1 MPLYPFKSN
10 DVYINTLKTYPEIKL
25 FVYNLTSSLNNT
37 PNISGSFTGSIRMTT
52 PGHISLYELNV
63 ARSTTKTGLITPF
76 VIKDGTNIGFRT
88 TTKSSWTSDIAVGDI
103 VYGSYPM
110 VSAISKEYYSSTT
123 PRTVSPSLTSSIPA
137 FPAGIINS
145 GSVSHLHA
153 LKSTLDHYTYIN
165 PHFNYSS
172 SILDRN
178 FADVPVGLINVPTI
192 FYGSQI
198 KPGSINLKYYYTG
211 SQIAQAEDKNRDGVL
226 YDTYASSPSSG
237 SVIGLALYNEGFLVL
252 TGGIALSPS
261 TDTYVVGAGADNP
274 RWRYFAQSISGT
286 VGASGSRAPNSS
298 FLLHM
303 SGTTKIQNITMFATA
318 PKGQL
323 NHSNNPTFVAFGS
336 SSQASSAPHA
346 YVQNAQQGIKNIV
359 SSSYNDPTGSF
370 VKTTYVSKIGIYDK
384 NKNLIA
390 IAKPATPIKKTATRD
405 FTFKLKLDI

>member
-63 ARSTTKTGLITPF
+63 DRSTTKTGLITPF
-76 VIKDGTNIGFRT
+76 VIKDGSNIGFRT
-88 TTKSSWTSDIAVGDI
+88 TSNYDWATDHAYGDI
-103 VYGSYPM
+103 ISGSYPM
-110 VSAISKEYYSSTT
+110 ISAISKEYYTSTT
-123 PRTVSPSLTSSIPA
+123 PRTVTPILTSSTSA
-137 FPAGIINS
+137 FPTGIVGS

-153 LKSTLDHYTYIN
+153 LKNTLNHYKYIS
-165 PHFNYSS
+165 PHFAYSS
-172 SILDRN
+172 SLMGRN
-178 FADVPVGLINVPTI
+178 FADTPLGLVNFPTI
-192 FYGSQI
+192 FYGSKI
-198 KPGSINLKYYYTG
+198 KPGSIKLKYYYTG

-226 YDTYASSPSSG
+226 YDTYSSSPSSG
-237 SVIGLALYNEGFLVL
+237 SVIGVALYTEGFLVL
-252 TGGIALSPS
+252 TGGIALNPS
-261 TDTYVVGAGADNP
+261 TDSYVTGTDNP
-274 RWRYFAQSISGT
+274 RWRYFAQSIFGT

-318 PKGQL
+318 PKGEL

-336 SSQASSAPHA
+336 GSQATSGPHA
-346 YVQNAQQGIKNIV
+346 YIQNAQQGIKNIV

-370 VKTTYVSKIGIYDK
+370 VKTTYVSKIGIYDR

>member
-1 MPLYPFKSN
+1 MPLYPFKAN

-63 ARSTTKTGLITPF
+63 DRSLTRTGLITPF
-76 VIKDGTNIGFRT
+76 IIKDGSNIGWRT
-88 TTKSSWTSDIAVGDI
+88 TSNSSWASNYTLGAV
-103 VYGSYPM
+103 VEGSYPM
-110 VSAISKEYYSSTT
+110 VSAISKEYYAAGT
-123 PRTVSPSLTSSIPA
+123 PRTVAISLTASGGA
-137 FPAGIINS
+137 YPAGIISS

-153 LKSTLDHYTYIN
+153 LKSTINHYSYVN

-172 SILDRN
+172 SILGRN
-178 FADVPVGLINVPTI
+178 FADIPLGLMNIPTI
-192 FYGSQI
+192 FYGSKL
-198 KPGSINLKYYYTG
+198 KPGSVNLKYYYTG

-237 SVIGLALYNEGFLVL
+237 SVIGLALYNEGFLIL

-261 TDTYVVGAGADNP
+261 TDSYVTGAADNP

-323 NHSNNPTFVAFGS
+323 NHSNNPSYLKSVTKRDVSTGS
-336 SSQASSAPHA
+336 
-346 YVQNAQQGIKNIV
+346 YGYIEGEEIRIKNVV
-359 SSSYNDPTGSF
+359 SSSYNTPTGSF
-370 VKTTYVSKIGIYDK
+370 EKMTYISKVGLYDK

-390 IAKPATPIKKTATRD
+390 VAKPATPIKKSINKD

>member
-1 MPLYPFKSN
+1 MPLYPFKAN

-63 ARSTTKTGLITPF
+63 DRSLTKTGLITPF
-76 VIKDGTNIGFRT
+76 IIKDGSNIGWRT
-88 TTKSSWTSDIAVGDI
+88 TSNSSWASNYTLGAV
-103 VYGSYPM
+103 VEGSYPM
-110 VSAISKEYYSSTT
+110 VSAISKEYYAAGT
-123 PRTVSPSLTSSIPA
+123 PRTVAISLTASGGA
-137 FPAGIINS
+137 YPAGVVSS

-153 LKSTLDHYTYIN
+153 LKSTINHYSYVN

-172 SILDRN
+172 SILGRN
-178 FADVPVGLINVPTI
+178 FADIPLGLMNIPTI
-192 FYGSQI
+192 FYGSKI
-198 KPGSINLKYYYTG
+198 KPGSVNLKYYYTG

-237 SVIGLALYNEGFLVL
+237 SVIGLALYNEGFLIL

-261 TDTYVVGAGADNP
+261 TDSYVTGSDNP

-318 PKGQL
+318 PKGEL
-323 NHSNNPTFVAFGS
+323 NHSNNPTFVSFGS
-336 SSQASSAPHA
+336 GSQASSSPRG
-346 YVQNAQQGIKNIV
+346 YVQNEKQSIKNIV

-370 VKTTYVSKIGIYDK
+370 VKTTYVSKIGIYDR

>member
-1 MPLYPFKSN
+1 MPLYPFKAN

-63 ARSTTKTGLITPF
+63 DRSLTRTGLITPF
-76 VIKDGTNIGFRT
+76 IIKDGSNIGWRT
-88 TTKSSWTSDIAVGDI
+88 TSNSSWASDYTYGAVI
-103 VYGSYPM
+103 EGSYPM
-110 VSAISKEYYSSTT
+110 VSAISKEYYAAGT
-123 PRTVSPSLTSSIPA
+123 PRTVSASLTLPETA
-137 FPAGIINS
+137 YPAGIISS

-153 LKSTLDHYTYIN
+153 LKSTINHYSYVN

-172 SILDRN
+172 SILGRN
-178 FADVPVGLINVPTI
+178 FADIPLGLMNIPTI
-192 FYGSQI
+192 FYGSKI
-198 KPGSINLKYYYTG
+198 KPGSVNLKYYYTG

-237 SVIGLALYNEGFLVL
+237 SVIGLALYNEGFLIL

-261 TDTYVVGAGADNP
+261 TDSYVIGSDNP

-318 PKGQL
+318 PKGEL
-323 NHSNNPTFVAFGS
+323 NHSNNPTFVSFGS
-336 SSQASSAPHA
+336 GSQASSSPRG
-346 YVQNAQQGIKNIV
+346 YVQNEKQSIKNIV

-370 VKTTYVSKIGIYDK
+370 VKTTYVSKIGIYDR

>member
-63 ARSTTKTGLITPF
+63 DRSATKTGLITPF

-88 TTKSSWTSDIAVGDI
+88 TTNSSWASDYAVGQAI
-103 VYGSYPM
+103 SGAYPM
-110 VSAISKEYYSSTT
+110 VSAITKEYYSSTT
-123 PRTVSPSLTSSIPA
+123 PRTVAPSLTASTPA
-137 FPAGIINS
+137 FPDGIVS
-145 GSVSHLHA
+145 YGSVSHLHA
-153 LKSTLDHYTYIN
+153 LKNTLNHYAYIN
-165 PHFNYSS
+165 PNFHYSS
-172 SILDRN
+172 SILQRN
-178 FADVPVGLINVPTI
+178 FADMPVGLINVPTI

-237 SVIGLALYNEGFLVL
+237 SVVGVVLYDEGFLVL
-252 TGGIALSPS
+252 TGGVALSPS
-261 TDTYVVGAGADNP
+261 SDSYVTGTDNP
-274 RWRYFAQSISGT
+274 RWRYFAQSLSGT
-286 VGASGSRAPNSS
+286 LGASGSRAPNSS

-323 NHSNNPTFVAFGS
+323 NHSNNPTFVTFGS
-336 SSQASSAPHA
+336 GSQASASPQG
-346 YVQNAQQGIKNIV
+346 YVQNAEQGIKNIV

-370 VKTTYVSKIGIYDK
+370 VKTTYVSKIGIYDR

>member
-1 MPLYPFKSN
+1 MPLYPFKAN

-25 FVYNLTSSLNNT
+25 FVYNHTSSLNNT

-63 ARSTTKTGLITPF
+63 DRSLTKTGLITPF
-76 VIKDGTNIGFRT
+76 IIKDGSNIGWRT
-88 TTKSSWTSDIAVGDI
+88 TSNLDWTDNYDYGAVI
-103 VYGSYPM
+103 EGSYPM
-110 VSAISKEYYSSTT
+110 VSAISKEYYTSTT
-123 PRTVSPSLTSSIPA
+123 PRTVAPSLTAS
-137 FPAGIINS
+137 AGAYPDGIVSN

-153 LKSTLDHYTYIN
+153 LKSTINHYSYVS

-172 SILDRN
+172 SILGRN
-178 FADVPVGLINVPTI
+178 FADIPLGLMNIPTI
-192 FYGSQI
+192 FYGSKI
-198 KPGSINLKYYYTG
+198 KPGSVNLKYYYTG

-237 SVIGLALYNEGFLVL
+237 SAIGLALYNEGFLIL
-252 TGGIALSPS
+252 TGGIALNPS
-261 TDTYVVGAGADNP
+261 IDSYVTGTDNP

-286 VGASGSRAPNSS
+286 VGASGSRAPYSS

-303 SGTTKIQNITMFATA
+303 SGTTKTQNITMFATA
-318 PKGQL
+318 PKGEL
-323 NHSNNPTFVAFGS
+323 NHSNNPTFVSFGS
-336 SSQASSAPHA
+336 GSQASSSPRA
-346 YVQNAQQGIKNIV
+346 YVQNEKQSIKNIV

-370 VKTTYVSKIGIYDK
+370 VKTTYVSKIGIYDR

>member
-1 MPLYPFKSN
+1 MPLYPFKAN

-25 FVYNLTSSLNNT
+25 FVYNHTSSLNNT

-63 ARSTTKTGLITPF
+63 DRSLTKTGLITPF
-76 VIKDGTNIGFRT
+76 IIKDGSNIGWRT
-88 TTKSSWTSDIAVGDI
+88 TSNSSWASNYTLGAV
-103 VYGSYPM
+103 VEGSYPM
-110 VSAISKEYYSSTT
+110 VSAISKEYYAAGT
-123 PRTVSPSLTSSIPA
+123 PRTVAISLTASGGA
-137 FPAGIINS
+137 YPAGVVSS

-153 LKSTLDHYTYIN
+153 LKSTINHYSYVN

-172 SILDRN
+172 SILGRN
-178 FADVPVGLINVPTI
+178 FADIPLGLMNIPTI
-192 FYGSQI
+192 FYGSKI
-198 KPGSINLKYYYTG
+198 KPGSVNLKYYYTG

-237 SVIGLALYNEGFLVL
+237 SVIGLALYNEGFLIL

-261 TDTYVVGAGADNP
+261 TDSYVTGSDNP

-318 PKGQL
+318 PKGEL
-323 NHSNNPTFVAFGS
+323 NHSNNPTFVSFGS
-336 SSQASSAPHA
+336 GSQASSSPRG
-346 YVQNAQQGIKNIV
+346 YVQNEKQSIKNIV

-370 VKTTYVSKIGIYDK
+370 VKTTYVSKIGIYDR

>member
-1 MPLYPFKSN
+1 MPLYPFKAN

-25 FVYNLTSSLNNT
+25 FVYNHTSSLNNT

-63 ARSTTKTGLITPF
+63 DRSLTKTGLITPF
-76 VIKDGTNIGFRT
+76 IIKDGSNIGWRT
-88 TTKSSWTSDIAVGDI
+88 TSNSSWASNYTLGAV
-103 VYGSYPM
+103 VEGSYPM
-110 VSAISKEYYSSTT
+110 VSAISKEYYAAGT
-123 PRTVSPSLTSSIPA
+123 PRTVAISLTASGGA
-137 FPAGIINS
+137 YPAGVVSS

-153 LKSTLDHYTYIN
+153 LKSTINHYSYVN

-172 SILDRN
+172 SILGRN
-178 FADVPVGLINVPTI
+178 FADIPLGLMNIPTI
-192 FYGSQI
+192 FYGSKI
-198 KPGSINLKYYYTG
+198 KPGSVNLKYYYTG

-237 SVIGLALYNEGFLVL
+237 SVIGLALYNEGFLIL

-261 TDTYVVGAGADNP
+261 TDSYVIGSDNP

-318 PKGQL
+318 PKGEL
-323 NHSNNPTFVAFGS
+323 NHSNNPTFVSFGS
-336 SSQASSAPHA
+336 GSQASSSPRG
-346 YVQNAQQGIKNIV
+346 YVQNEKQSIKNIV

-370 VKTTYVSKIGIYDK
+370 VKTTYVSKIGIYDR

>member
-1 MPLYPFKSN
+1 MPLYPFKAN

-63 ARSTTKTGLITPF
+63 DRSLTKTGLITPF
-76 VIKDGTNIGFRT
+76 IIKDGSNIGWRT
-88 TTKSSWTSDIAVGDI
+88 TSNSSWASNYTLGAV
-103 VYGSYPM
+103 VEGSYPM
-110 VSAISKEYYSSTT
+110 VSAISKEYYAAGT
-123 PRTVSPSLTSSIPA
+123 PRTVAISLTASGGA
-137 FPAGIINS
+137 YPAGVVSS

-153 LKSTLDHYTYIN
+153 LKSTINHYSYVN

-172 SILDRN
+172 SILGRN
-178 FADVPVGLINVPTI
+178 FADIPLGLMNIPTI
-192 FYGSQI
+192 FYGSKI
-198 KPGSINLKYYYTG
+198 KPGSVNLKYYYTG

-237 SVIGLALYNEGFLVL
+237 SVIGLALYNEGFLIL

-261 TDTYVVGAGADNP
+261 TDSYVIGSDNP

-318 PKGQL
+318 PKGEL
-323 NHSNNPTFVAFGS
+323 NHSNNPTFVSFGS
-336 SSQASSAPHA
+336 GSQASSSPRG
-346 YVQNAQQGIKNIV
+346 YVQNEKQSIKNIV

-370 VKTTYVSKIGIYDK
+370 VKTTYVSKIGIYDR